1 MAYRPRCSGLLG
13 TGLLFACGGG
23 DAAAPHAAP
32 ATLTVVSGATQ
43 TDTVAQRLDGYLDV
57 LVRDAD
63 GSPVP
68 GIEVR
73 FGLAAEAGTLSSPV
87 VRTRP
92 SGRAST
98 AWTLPERAGRY
109 SVTATVT
116 GLPPVAFTA
125 TAVPSYPARLRRLS
139 GDGQVG
145 VEGATLDEVIVIQ
158 VTDDYGNGVEGMT
171 VGFSLAP
178 GNGRALNPQSKSD
191 SLGQVSSLWE
201 LGSGPGAKRMQAK
214 APNLIPILVQ
224 ATALPAP

>member
-1 MAYRPRCSGLLG
+1 MGYGSRVSVLLG
-13 TGLLFACGGG
+13 TGLLLACGGG
-23 DAAAPHAAP
+23 DPAAPHTTP
-32 ATLTVVSGATQ
+32 ATLAIVSGATQ
-43 TDTVAQRLDGYLDV
+43 IDTVAQRLDGYLDV

-68 GIEVR
+68 GVVVR
-73 FGLAAEAGTLSSPV
+73 YSLAGDAGTLSFLTT
-87 VRTRP
+87 RTRP
-92 SGRAST
+92 SGRASS

-109 SVTATVT
+109 SVTATVD
-116 GLPPVAFTA
+116 GLTPVVFSA

-139 GDGQVG
+139 GDGQSG
-145 VEGATLDEVIVIQ
+145 VEGETLDEVIVIQ

-201 LGSGPGAKRMQAK
+201 LGSGPGPKRMQAK
-214 APNLIPILVQ
+214 APNLTPILVQ